1 MFVDGLGIHLGPLY
15 LRFYGLI
22 LVCGAMLAAYLVGL
36 EASRRNLDP
45 NFAWDALLWCLVG
58 GIIGARLYHVLTPSP
73 SNLLADGSNPYFHN
87 PMRILYVWEGGLGIP
102 GGVAG
107 GALALWIFARQQAQS
122 FVVWGDLAVAGLLL
136 AQGIGRWGN
145 YVNQELYGA
154 PSQLP
159 WAISISPQYR
169 LPAYAAFETF
179 HPLFLYE
186 SILNIAGA
194 FLLLWLSR
202 NWKRAAQGGSL
213 IGAYLL
219 IYPAIR
225 FALEFIR
232 LDSSHIGSL
241 NANQWLAAITFV
253 VAAAVLAARSRQAIA
268 LPVR

>member
-1 MFVDGLGIHLGPLY
+1 MSIDALGVHLGPLY

-22 LVCGAMLAAYLVGL
+22 LVSGAMLAAYLVAL
-36 EASRRNLDP
+36 EASRQNLDP

-73 SNLLADGSNPYFHN
+73 SNLLADGSNPYFQN
-87 PMRILYVWEGGLGIP
+87 PMRIMYVWEGGLGIP

-107 GALALWIFARQQAQS
+107 GALALWIFARRQAQS
-122 FVVWGDLAVAGLLL
+122 FVVWGD
-136 AQGIGRWGN
+136 
-145 YVNQELYGA
+145 QELYGA

-159 WAISISPQYR
+159 WAISISLQNR

-194 FLLLWLSR
+194 FLLLWLRR
-202 NWKRAAQGGSL
+202 NWKRAAQGGNL
-213 IGAYLL
+213 ICAYLL

-225 FALEFIR
+225 FSLEFIR
-232 LDSSHIGSL
+232 LDSSHIGNL
-241 NANQWLAAITFV
+241 NANQWLAAIAFV
-253 VAAAVLAARSRQAIA
+253 VAAAVLVARSRQVAA
-268 LPVR
+268 PPMR

>member
-1 MFVDGLGIHLGPLY
+1 M
-15 LRFYGLI
+15 
-22 LVCGAMLAAYLVGL
+22 
-36 EASRRNLDP
+36 
-45 NFAWDALLWCLVG
+45 G

-73 SNLLADGSNPYFHN
+73 SNLLADGSNPYFQN
-87 PMRILYVWEGGLGIP
+87 PMRIMYVWEGGLGIP

-107 GALALWIFARQQAQS
+107 GALALLIFARRQAQS

-159 WAISISPQYR
+159 WAISISLQNR

-194 FLLLWLSR
+194 LLLLWL
-202 NWKRAAQGGSL
+202 
-213 IGAYLL
+213 
-219 IYPAIR
+219 
-225 FALEFIR
+225 R
-232 LDSSHIGSL
+232 LDL
-241 NANQWLAAITFV
+241 LLVPLLT
-253 VAAAVLAARSRQAIA
+253 
-268 LPVR
+268 

>member
-1 MFVDGLGIHLGPLY
+1 MSIDALGVHLGPLY

-22 LVCGAMLAAYLVGL
+22 LVSGAMLAAYLVAL
-36 EASRRNLDP
+36 EASRQNLDP

-73 SNLLADGSNPYFHN
+73 SNLLADGSNPYFQN
-87 PMRILYVWEGGLGIP
+87 PMRIMYVWEGGLGIP

-107 GALALWIFARQQAQS
+107 GALALWIFARRQAQS

-159 WAISISPQYR
+159 WAISISLQNR

-194 FLLLWLSR
+194 LLLLWLRR
-202 NWKRAAQGGSL
+202 NWKRAAQGGNL
-213 IGAYLL
+213 ICAYLL

-225 FALEFIR
+225 FSLEFIR
-232 LDSSHIGSL
+232 LDSSHIGNL
-241 NANQWLAAITFV
+241 NANQWLAAIAFV
-253 VAAAVLAARSRQAIA
+253 VAAAVLGARSRQVAA
-268 LPVR
+268 PPMR

>member
-1 MFVDGLGIHLGPLY
+1 MSIDALGVHLGPLY

-22 LVCGAMLAAYLVGL
+22 LVSGAMLAAYLVAL
-36 EASRRNLDP
+36 EASRQNLDP

-73 SNLLADGSNPYFHN
+73 SNLLADGSNPYFQN
-87 PMRILYVWEGGLGIP
+87 PLRIMYVWEGGLGIP

-107 GALALWIFARQQAQS
+107 GALALWIFARRQAQS
-122 FVVWGDLAVAGLLL
+122 FVAWGDLAVAGLLL

-159 WAISISPQYR
+159 WAISISLQNR

-194 FLLLWLSR
+194 FLLLWLRR
-202 NWKRAAQGGSL
+202 NWKRAAQGGNL
-213 IGAYLL
+213 ICAYLL

-225 FALEFIR
+225 FSLEFIR
-232 LDSSHIGSL
+232 LDSSHIGNL
-241 NANQWLAAITFV
+241 NANQWLAAIAFV
-253 VAAAVLAARSRQAIA
+253 VAAAVLGARSRQVAA
-268 LPVR
+268 QPAR

>member
-1 MFVDGLGIHLGPLY
+1 MSIDALGVHLGPLY

-22 LVCGAMLAAYLVGL
+22 LVSGAMLAAYLVAL
-36 EASRRNLDP
+36 EASRQNLDP

-73 SNLLADGSNPYFHN
+73 SNLLADGSNPYFQN
-87 PMRILYVWEGGLGIP
+87 PMRIMYVWEGGLGIP

-107 GALALWIFARQQAQS
+107 GALALWIFARRQAQS

-154 PSQLP
+154 PSHLP
-159 WAISISPQYR
+159 WAISISLQNR

-194 FLLLWLSR
+194 LLLLWLRR
-202 NWKRAAQGGSL
+202 NWKRAAQGGNL
-213 IGAYLL
+213 ICAYLL

-225 FALEFIR
+225 FSLEFIR
-232 LDSSHIGSL
+232 LDSSHIGNL
-241 NANQWLAAITFV
+241 NANQWLAAIAFV
-253 VAAAVLAARSRQAIA
+253 VAAAVLVARSRQVAA
-268 LPVR
+268 PPMR

>member
-1 MFVDGLGIHLGPLY
+1 MSIDALGVHLGPLY

-22 LVCGAMLAAYLVGL
+22 LVSGAMLAAYIVAL
-36 EASRRNLDP
+36 EASRQNLDP

-73 SNLLADGSNPYFHN
+73 SNLLADGSNPYFQN
-87 PMRILYVWEGGLGIP
+87 PMRILNVWEGGLGIP

-107 GALALWIFARQQAQS
+107 GALALWIFARRQAQS

-159 WAISISPQYR
+159 WAISISLQNR

-194 FLLLWLSR
+194 LLLLWLRR
-202 NWKRAAQGGSL
+202 NWKRAAQGGNL
-213 IGAYLL
+213 ICAYLL

-225 FALEFIR
+225 FSLEFIR
-232 LDSSHIGSL
+232 LDSSHIGNL
-241 NANQWLAAITFV
+241 NANQWLAAIAFV
-253 VAAAVLAARSRQAIA
+253 VAAAVLVVRSRQVAA
-268 LPVR
+268 LPAR

>member
-1 MFVDGLGIHLGPLY
+1 MSIDALGVHLGPLY

-22 LVCGAMLAAYLVGL
+22 LVSGAMLAAYLVAL
-36 EASRRNLDP
+36 EASRQNLDP

-73 SNLLADGSNPYFHN
+73 SNLLADGSNPYFQN
-87 PMRILYVWEGGLGIP
+87 PMRIMYVWEGGLGIP

-107 GALALWIFARQQAQS
+107 GALALWIFARRQAQY

-154 PSQLP
+154 PSHLP
-159 WAISISPQYR
+159 WAISISLQNR

-194 FLLLWLSR
+194 LLLLWLRR
-202 NWKRAAQGGSL
+202 NWKRAAQGGNL
-213 IGAYLL
+213 ICAYLL

-225 FALEFIR
+225 FSLEFIR
-232 LDSSHIGSL
+232 LDSSHIGNL
-241 NANQWLAAITFV
+241 NANQWLAAIAFV
-253 VAAAVLAARSRQAIA
+253 VAAAVLVVRSRQVAA
-268 LPVR
+268 LPAR